1 MLALLF
7 SGVFATVYLEERFD
21 SGWETRWKR
30 PDVVRK
36 GVQLGKVRVSAG
48 SFFGN
53 EKIQRGL
60 ETLEGRRHYLLYSNF
75 SQVFDT
81 RGRDLIL
88 QYTVR
93 LSMAIDCAG
102 QYVKLF
108 TTDVHPTQFSNE
120 SQYAVMFGPDICGAV
135 RRKTHVILGYNGS
148 VFNDMK
154 GLGCYKDHL
163 THAYTLIIRAN
174 RTMEVRVDGELVDRA
189 KLEDRF
195 AIPYVTEVPD
205 PKDAKPADWD
215 DNPYIVDPN
224 DVKPADWVDVEFIP
238 DPDAF
243 RPPSWD
249 ESIPWSP
256 PMIRDPRYKGPW
268 TPRTIPNPNYKG
280 VWRPKTVKV
289 SERMDP
295 TFGTFPNLAF
305 IGLEFYQSS
314 SGSIFDNFLVTDDE
328 EYANKMLK
336 EVFLDVRDAELRS
349 YERVTNRIVTEKEI
363 EKDRD
368 QKIRKMKQRQ
378 HLSDDVSESEKQ
390 KETKEERQE
399 RKRQQKKKLAE
410 KRAAKKKMSNVDD
423 FDSL

>member
-7 SGVFATVYLEERFD
+7 GAVLGKVYLEERFD
-21 SGWETRWKR
+21 AGWETRWKR
-30 PDVVRK
+30 PTTVRK

-48 SFFGN
+48 RFFGN

-75 SQVFDT
+75 SEVFDT
-81 RGRDLIL
+81 RGKDLIL

-93 LSMAIDCAG
+93 LSMNIDCAG

-120 SQYAVMFGPDICGAV
+120 SEYAVMFGPDICGAV
-135 RRKTHVILGYNGS
+135 RRKTHIIVGYNGS
-148 VFNDMK
+148 TYSDTK

-174 RTMEVRVDGELVDRA
+174 GTMEVRVDGETVDSA
-189 KLEDRF
+189 PLPDRF
-195 AIPYVTEVPD
+195 LIPNVTQIPD
-205 PKDAKPADWD
+205 PTDVKPSDWD
-215 DNPYIVDPN
+215 DNPYIVDPD
-224 DVKPADWVDVEFIP
+224 DVKPDDWIDVEFIP

-249 ESIPWSP
+249 DSIPWSP

-268 TPRTIPNPNYKG
+268 VPRTIPNPNYKG
-280 VWRPKTVKV
+280 VWQP
-289 SERMDP
+289 RMIPVDEVADP
-295 TFGTFPNLAF
+295 TFGRFPNLAF
-305 IGLEFYQSS
+305 LGLEFYQSA

-328 EYANKMLK
+328 DYANRMLK

-378 HLSDDVSESEKQ
+378 DLSDDVSESEKK
-390 KETKEERQE
+390 KETKAEKAER
-399 RKRQQKKKLAE
+399 RRQQNKKLAE
-410 KRAAKKKMSNVDD
+410 QRAAKKKMSNVDD